1 MDAVYTLTMV
11 YNFINL
17 NNLNNL
23 NNNLEIEDK
32 VINKK
37 DIELIKAENNIVIN

>member
-1 MDAVYTLTMV
+1 MI

-23 NNNLEIEDK
+23 NNNLKIENK
-32 VINKK
+32 VINKENIK
-37 DIELIKAENNIVIN
+37 LIEVKSNIVIN